1 MTPPIADRLLAT
13 VLGRYPLSAPR
24 VLEELEAST
33 RNDNFIVE
41 DAAGSR
47 YMLRR
52 FRRNP
57 DQNRILF
64 QLRFQ
69 QELSRLGYPTAGV
82 IESASG
88 ELFVTEEESPWVL
101 FAYIE
106 GSELDFARM
115 GQIEEAGRRLGEF
128 HVLTQAIGLEDVAI
142 DINVS
147 LRRWWTHGE
156 EDLLELREMFQ
167 HIDCV
172 EEFAFLHDWHARI
185 LRAWPLESLERLPT
199 GWVHADYHGRNILFV
214 GDALVGLFDFDTLG
228 QEILAVDLSFSLF
241 MFGRES
247 RLSRHIR
254 PDAARRFLKEY
265 GRIRPVAPEE
275 LAMFPLMMEL
285 NWAPTAPY
293 YRMLTR
299 IDVDPVGVF
308 RHHVDNMRVLGA
320 EMERLLPLLA

>member
-1 MTPPIADRLLAT
+1 MTPSIADRLLAT
-13 VLGRYPLSAPR
+13 VLGQYPLTAPR

-57 DQNRILF
+57 DEHRILF

-69 QELSRLGYPTAGV
+69 QELSRLGYPTADV

-88 ELFVTEEESPWVL
+88 ELFVTEEESPWAL

-128 HVLTQAIGLEDVAI
+128 HVLTQAIDLEDVAI

-172 EEFAFLHDWHARI
+172 EEFAFLRDWHARI
-185 LRAWPLESLERLPT
+185 LRACPLESLERLPT

-247 RLSRHIR
+247 RPSRHIR
-254 PDAARRFLKEY
+254 PDAARRFL
-265 GRIRPVAPEE
+265 
-275 LAMFPLMMEL
+275 
-285 NWAPTAPY
+285 
-293 YRMLTR
+293 
-299 IDVDPVGVF
+299 
-308 RHHVDNMRVLGA
+308 
-320 EMERLLPLLA
+320 